1 MICKKSFIYRDRVA
15 LYTRS
20 RGLYADPILRR
31 VSDYIALAALLGIQF
46 AVGVRSVCWRCSFSL
61 LTVFVQFAGGCLRA
75 VIRFAAAHSFSL
87 LTRIRSVCWCSAP
100 WRLLSPATLVAL
112 VIRWSALLLPGD
124 SEFVLYP
131 TSTLSCQQ
139 KYQCG

>member
-61 LTVFVQFAGGCLRA
+61 LAVFVQFADGVRSVCWWLSPGSHTVCCRA
-75 VIRFAAAHSFSL
+75 FVQFTGTHSFSL
-87 LTRIRSVCWCSAP
+87 LV
-100 WRLLSPATLVAL
+100 
-112 VIRWSALLLPGD
+112 
-124 SEFVLYP
+124 F
-131 TSTLSCQQ
+131 STLAPIVP
-139 KYQCG
+139 GNVGRPGH